1 MPHWFD
7 PDEVETHTIIG
18 IDGDVDPACTWSHLG
33 VGWPFPFCT
42 QPTLRCKAPPDF
54 FGKHALRARCTVDT
68 LGDCA
73 EWLSESTGSGYCIPE
88 NEPPALGEGQIFWDD
103 EEYPDTCTGGY
114 AWFQPDGPC
123 SVSVKGGGSAG
134 VRVLRLLD
142 KDRPSIVTYQW
153 SMRWVCGTYKDVVRG
168 KCITGGYCGDP
179 VEHFPGICAGSNTPC
194 RVLGTGFSITNG
206 GFDCDCNAYAPLGGN
221 CDLKEVVDNI
231 LGDCGWTPSYLWPRH
246 FAQAP
251 LKGNNNHPLANDAF
265 EIVGDHISEV
275 GSGCACNEMWSDHPG
290 GNLGC
295 AYFVLWCSEPD
306 PVWVS
311 HDNQIACDL
320 CETCQGECVDA
331 SDWGDGADLCD
342 TCMFQLGMGNR
353 TEEGTPADY
362 PDPGSQC
369 HCTAWSCVE
378 NLVAGE
384 GTQFGDSS
392 LDDPIIIPAGPCGII
407 LMAHATSPSG
417 RCEYTWYGENGSLYG
432 DTVNQP
438 AGCPPS
444 CDPPGPFTPPRDA
457 PNLPGSCGTATVSV
471 QVGSI

>member
-1 MPHWFD
+1 M
-7 PDEVETHTIIG
+7 
-18 IDGDVDPACTWSHLG
+18 
-33 VGWPFPFCT
+33 
-42 QPTLRCKAPPDF
+42 
-54 FGKHALRARCTVDT
+54 
-68 LGDCA
+68 
-73 EWLSESTGSGYCIPE
+73 
-88 NEPPALGEGQIFWDD
+88 
-103 EEYPDTCTGGY
+103 
-114 AWFQPDGPC
+114 
-123 SVSVKGGGSAG
+123 
-134 VRVLRLLD
+134 
-142 KDRPSIVTYQW
+142 
-153 SMRWVCGTYKDVVRG
+153 
-168 KCITGGYCGDP
+168 
-179 VEHFPGICAGSNTPC
+179 
-194 RVLGTGFSITNG
+194 
-206 GFDCDCNAYAPLGGN
+206 
-221 CDLKEVVDNI
+221 KEVVDKF
-231 LGDCGWTPSYLWPRH
+231 DCEYTPSYIWPRH

-265 EIVGDHISEV
+265 EVVDPASGFGD
-275 GSGCACNEMWSDHPG
+275 GDLGGDCACNEMWGPFGEPG
-290 GNLGC
+290 NTYGGAGNNGAGC
-295 AYFVLWCSEPD
+295 TYFALWCSESD
-306 PVWVS
+306 PVWFG
-311 HDNQIACDL
+311 HDQQDVCDN
-320 CETCQGECVDA
+320 CEDCEGQCQDA
-331 SDWGDGADLCD
+331 NTWGSDGDTCD
-342 TCMFQLGMGNR
+342 TCMFALGMGNR